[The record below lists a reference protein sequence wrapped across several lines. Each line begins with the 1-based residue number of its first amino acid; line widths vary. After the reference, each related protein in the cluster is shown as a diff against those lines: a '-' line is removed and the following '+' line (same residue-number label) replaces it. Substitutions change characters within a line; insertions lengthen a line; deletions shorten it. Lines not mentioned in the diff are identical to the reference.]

1 MKLGLRVFLGYFLIV
16 GLAALVVQQ
25 VFLKEVKPAV
35 RQAMEATL
43 VDTANILAELAVNDM
58 KNGHIANGEFAA
70 RIREY
75 SQRNINAK
83 IWGLN
88 KSRLDYRVYVTDKN
102 GIVVFDSAGE
112 AVGKDY
118 SRWNNVYETLRGQY
132 GARSTREN
140 AADESSAVMHVA
152 AAIMDGKQ
160 LLGVLTVA
168 KPNNSLQPALN
179 KSARIILNWSA
190 GLIIV
195 SLLIGGSMTWW
206 VSNTLSRLQNY
217 ARAVTAGER
226 AEPPTRGPQEIVEL
240 GRRLEGMRQQLEG
253 KQYVENTMHA
263 LTHELKSP
271 LAAIR
276 GAAEL
281 LTDERKESVPAEM
294 QQRFLNNIRE
304 QTQRLSQLVE
314 KMLALAA
321 LENRQALENPEAVDM
336 RALLQEVMM
345 LVQATSEDAHVELN
359 LEADKESQF
368 FIRGDKLLLKQA
380 CVNLLDNAV
389 SFSAAGTRISTTLSI
404 SHGLLNIC
412 VRDQGAG
419 IPEYAL
425 PRIFERFYSL
435 PRPDGKAKS
444 TGLGLC
450 FVREIAHLHKGQII
464 LSNAEGGG
472 VTALLELPLLPS

>member
-16 GLAALVVQQ
+16 GLATLVVQQ

-43 VDTANILAELAVNDM
+43 VDTANILAELAANDM
-58 KNGHIANGEFAA
+58 KNGHIADGEFAA
-70 RIREY
+70 HIREY
-75 SQRNINAK
+75 SQRSINAR

-88 KSRLDYRVYVTDKN
+88 KSQLDYRVYVTDKK
-102 GIVVFDSAGE
+102 GIVVFDSTGA

-118 SRWNNVYETLRGQY
+118 SRWNNVYETLRGKY

-140 AADESSAVMHVA
+140 AADESSSVMHVA
-152 AAIMDGKQ
+152 AAIMDGKH

-168 KPNNSLQPALN
+168 KPNNSLQPALS
-179 KSARIILNWSA
+179 KSAGIILSWST

-195 SLLIGGSMTWW
+195 SLLIGGLMTWW
-206 VSNTLSRLQNY
+206 VSNTLSRLQSY

-226 AEPPTRGPQEIVEL
+226 AEPPTRGPQEIIEL

-281 LTDERKESVPAEM
+281 LTDERKDSVPFEM
-294 QQRFLNNIRE
+294 QQRFLSNIRE

-321 LENRQALENPEAVDM
+321 LENRRALENPEAIDM
-336 RALLQEVMM
+336 QVLVQEVMLLM
-345 LVQATSEDAHVELN
+345 EATAQDAHVELN
-359 LEADKESQF
+359 LIEGEARL
-368 FIRGDKLLLKQA
+368 FIRGDRLLLKQA
-380 CVNLLDNAV
+380 CVNLVDNAI
-389 SFSAAGTRISTTLSI
+389 SFSAAGSRISMALNTSRQR
-404 SHGLLNIC
+404 LNIC

-435 PRPDGKAKS
+435 PRPNGKAKS

-450 FVREIAHLHKGQII
+450 FVREIAHLHKGQIS
-464 LSNAEGGG
+464 LNNAEGGG
-472 VTALLELPLLPS
+472 VTAILELPLLPS